1 MADRLDGIE
10 VRHARG
16 CTGRRDDATCSCGPS
31 FRAMVWSP
39 RDRSLVR
46 KTFPTLAAARAW
58 RIDSLSALGRG
69 ELSTSSTTLRQA
81 AVAWLEGTRS
91 GAIRNRSGDRYKP
104 SAIRGYEEAL
114 RLRLLPDLG
123 GAKLSEIRRA
133 DIQALID
140 RLMVAGH
147 GASTIRNTLL
157 PLRVIFRRALVRG
170 EVAVNP
176 TTGLELPAVRGRRD
190 RIASPKEAGQLLAAL
205 GTERALWATAVYAGL
220 RRGELQALAWSDVER
235 DRGVIHVRASWDQL
249 AGRVG
254 PKTKAG
260 TRVVPIASVLDVHLA
275 ELAAAT
281 GGVGLVF
288 GRGPDEPFAPVT
300 VNRRAQ
306 RAWKR
311 AGLAPIGLHEC
322 RHTFASFMIAAG
334 VNAKALSTYM
344 GHASVTITFDLY
356 GHLMPGNE
364 QQAARLLDAYLLRST
379 RPVGKTREKDRGS
392 RRSTAASAGS
402 GRARPVASSSGEK
415 PSKRGGSA
423 GFV

>member
-1 MADRLDGIE
+1 
-10 VRHARG
+10 
-16 CTGRRDDATCSCGPS
+16 
-31 FRAMVWSP
+31 VWSP
-39 RDRSLVR
+39 RDQRRIR
-46 KTFPTLAAARAW
+46 KTFSTLAAARAW

-69 ELSTSSTTLRQA
+69 EMSTSSTTLRQA
-81 AVAWLEGTRS
+81 AAAWVEGARS

-133 DIQALID
+133 DVQALVD
-140 RLMVAGH
+140 RLLADGH

-176 TTGLELPAVRGRRD
+176 TTGLELPAVRGQRD
-190 RIASPKEAGQLLAAL
+190 RIASPKEAAQLLAAL
-205 GTERALWATAVYAGL
+205 DAHRALWATAVYAGL
-220 RRGELQALAWSDVER
+220 RRGELQALVWSDVEL
-235 DRGVIHVRASWDQL
+235 DGGVIRVRASWDPV
-249 AGRVG
+249 AGRVA

-260 TRVVPIASVLDVHLA
+260 TRAVPIASVLTLHLR
-275 ELAAAT
+275 ELTEKT

-306 RAWKR
+306 RVWKR
-311 AGLAPIGLHEC
+311 AGLSPIGLHEC
-322 RHTFASFMIAAG
+322 RHSFASFMIAAG
-334 VNAKALSTYM
+334 VNAKALSVYM

-364 QQAARLLDAYLLRST
+364 QEAARLLDAYLRRST
-379 RPVGKTREKDRGS
+379 RR
-392 RRSTAASAGS
+392 AA
-402 GRARPVASSSGEK
+402 
-415 PSKRGGSA
+415 
-423 GFV
+423 

>member
-1 MADRLDGIE
+1 MAGHHEGIE

-16 CTGRRDDATCSCGPS
+16 CPGVRDEAVCSCRPS
-31 FRAMVWSP
+31 FRVSVWIP
-39 RDRSLVR
+39 RERRRIR
-46 KTFPTLAAARAW
+46 KTFPTLAAAKAW
-58 RIDSLSALGRG
+58 RIDSLSALSRG
-69 ELSTSSTTLRQA
+69 EISASSTTLRQA
-81 AVAWLEGTRS
+81 AVAWVEGARS

-133 DIQALID
+133 DVQALVD
-140 RLMVAGH
+140 RLMADGH

-176 TTGLELPAVRGRRD
+176 TMGLELPAVRGRRD
-190 RIASPKEAGQLLAAL
+190 RIASPNEAARLIEVLD
-205 GTERALWATAVYAGL
+205 RDWALWATAFYGGL
-220 RRGELQALAWSDVER
+220 RRGELQALDWLDVDL
-235 DRGVIHVRASWDQL
+235 DRGVIRVRASWDPQE
-249 AGRVG
+249 GRIS
-254 PKTKAG
+254 PKTEAG
-260 TRVVPIASVLDVHLA
+260 TRVVPIASVLDVHLR
-275 ELAAAT
+275 ELAGPA

-288 GRGPDEPFAPVT
+288 GRGDGQAFAPVT

-306 RAWKR
+306 RAWQR
-311 AGLAPIGLHEC
+311 AGLSPIGLHEC

-334 VNAKALSTYM
+334 VNAKALSVYM

-364 QQAARLLDAYLLRST
+364 QEAARLLDAYLR
-379 RPVGKTREKDRGS
+379 RETS
-392 RRSTAASAGS
+392 RAA
-402 GRARPVASSSGEK
+402 
-415 PSKRGGSA
+415 
-423 GFV
+423 

>member
-1 MADRLDGIE
+1 MADRLEGIE
-10 VRHARG
+10 VRHVRD
-16 CTGRRDDATCSCGPS
+16 CTGQRDDPACSCGPS
-31 FRAMVWSP
+31 FRASVWSP
-39 RDRSLVR
+39 RDRRLVR
-46 KTFPTLAAARAW
+46 KTFSTLAAARAW
-58 RIDSLSALGRG
+58 RIDSLSALSRG
-69 ELSTSSTTLRQA
+69 ALSTSSTTLRQA
-81 AVAWLEGTRS
+81 AAAWLEGASS

-123 GAKLSEIRRA
+123 GAKLSEIRRG

-140 RLMVAGH
+140 RLMAKGH

-170 EVAVNP
+170 QVAVNP

-205 GTERALWATAVYAGL
+205 ESERALWATAVYGGL
-220 RRGELQALAWSDVER
+220 RRGELQALAWSDIELEL
-235 DRGVIHVRASWDQL
+235 GVIHVRASWDHL

-260 TRVVPIASVLDVHLA
+260 TRAVPIASVLDVHLR
-275 ELAAAT
+275 ELAATT
-281 GGVGLVF
+281 GGAGLVF

-306 RAWKR
+306 RAWER
-311 AGLAPIGLHEC
+311 AGLASIGLHEC

-364 QQAARLLDAYLLRST
+364 QEAARLLDAYLRRST
-379 RPVGKTREKDRGS
+379 RPVGSPWEKDRGS
-392 RRSTAASAGS
+392 RRSTAASSGG
-402 GRARPVASSSGEK
+402 GRARPANGPQAQK
-415 PSKRGGSA
+415 PSKHGGS
-423 GFV
+423 GGR